1 MRPGVSERAG
11 EQMRAAE
18 RAGEASS
25 AEQANEWVVRRFH
38 SHLTHRAQLAPS
50 PILSVCSRLY
60 FFQFPPFTMSNVC
73 LLLSVFSLSLVDP
86 LYVILDYSTGSIY
99 KFLDLHLAFLLEI
112 SGGNSGKKKQTNIY
126 ENNYASTDTLK
137 CAVFTCPWSAMV

>member
-1 MRPGVSERAG
+1 MVQYAT
-11 EQMRAAE
+11 
-18 RAGEASS
+18 
-25 AEQANEWVVRRFH
+25 RRFH

-86 LYVILDYSTGSIY
+86 LYVILDYSTGSI
-99 KFLDLHLAFLLEI
+99 
-112 SGGNSGKKKQTNIY
+112 SGGSPRP
-126 ENNYASTDTLK
+126 
-137 CAVFTCPWSAMV
+137 VFFFWRSVKERIICI